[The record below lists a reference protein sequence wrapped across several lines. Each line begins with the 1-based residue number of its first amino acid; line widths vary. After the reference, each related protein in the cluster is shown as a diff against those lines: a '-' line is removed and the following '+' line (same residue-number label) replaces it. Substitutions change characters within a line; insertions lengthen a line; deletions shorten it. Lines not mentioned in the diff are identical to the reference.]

1 MKKKHLNFSGPPD
14 PPVNCTVG
22 EPDPFKVNQNQNQKC
37 KVKKKTLFPAEPIIP
52 AQHPKFISLSSAIKD
67 LVVSKQERPISD
79 LILVCKLIITLCS
92 FNSMEQHT
100 IDGIFAA
107 KWTWLLKLAIQVFF
121 PHAHLDSDYEHDAH
135 ATEYFQN

>member
-1 MKKKHLNFSGPPD
+1 ML
-14 PPVNCTVG
+14 
-22 EPDPFKVNQNQNQKC
+22 
-37 KVKKKTLFPAEPIIP
+37 
-52 AQHPKFISLSSAIKD
+52 ISFAVP
-67 LVVSKQERPISD
+67 LVVFKQERPISD

-107 KWTWLLKLAIQVFF
+107 KWTWFTKVGHSGFF
-121 PHAHLDSDYEHDAH
+121 SHAHLDSDYEHDAH